1 MRDPPDIASEPMC
14 RIRTNEGAPV
24 PLLMFPLQGAIV
36 SGVFATCIK
45 VCLLPKRAVAPRI

>member
-45 VCLLPKRAVAPRI
+45 RAVAPRI